1 MIKVQK
7 IIKYLA
13 IGFAIFLIVNIISLA
28 TYGIISIGNIFNN
41 NENNTITEGFKNIKT
56 NNKVGNLEIET
67 KGVSI
72 TIKNG
77 DKFKIETDNKD
88 IKTKESNNKLL
99 IIEDN
104 NKWFNKT
111 DYTEL
116 IIYVPTDYQF
126 DKVSIDSGA
135 GKIEVDTLN
144 TKNLDLDLGAG
155 QVNISNLSVTEG
167 TEIDGGAGEINITNS
182 SIKNLDLDL
191 GVGKVTL
198 NSSLYGFNEIDGG
211 IGELIVNLIGT
222 ENDYQIKCTKALG
235 KITLNDEKIQ
245 SDTTYGN
252 GNNLIEINGGIGN
265 ININYSR

>member
-13 IGFAIFLIVNIISLA
+13 IGFAIFLIVNIISLCA
-28 TYGIISIGNIFNN
+28 YGIISIGNIFNN
-41 NENNTITEGFKNIKT
+41 NENNTITEGFKNINTK
-56 NNKVGNLEIET
+56 NKINKLELET
-67 KGVSI
+67 KGVAI
-72 TIKNG
+72 IVKQG
-77 DKFKIETDNKD
+77 DKLKIETDNKD

-116 IIYVPTDYQF
+116 IIYIPKDYQF
-126 DKVSIDSGA
+126 DEISIDSGA
-135 GKIEVDTLN
+135 GKIEIDTLN
-144 TKNLDLDLGAG
+144 TKKLDLDLGAG
-155 QVNISNLSVTEG
+155 QVNISDLFVSENAD
-167 TEIDGGAGEINITNS
+167 IDGGAGEINIASS
-182 SIKNLDLDL
+182 SIQNLDLDL

-222 ENDYQIKCTKALG
+222 ENNYQINCTKALG
-235 KITLNDEKIQ
+235 KITLNNEKIK
-245 SDTTYGN
+245 SDTRYGN

>member
-1 MIKVQK
+1 MIKAQK
-7 IIKYLA
+7 VIKYIA

-28 TYGIISIGNIFNN
+28 AYGIVSIGNIFNN

-56 NNKVGNLEIET
+56 KNKVSKLEIET
-67 KGVSI
+67 KGVGI
-72 TIKNG
+72 TIKKG

-104 NKWFNKT
+104 NNWFNKT

-116 IIYVPTDYQF
+116 IIYVPNDYQF
-126 DKVSIDSGA
+126 DEVSIDNGA

-144 TKNLDLDLGAG
+144 TQKLDLDLGAG
-155 QVNISNLSVTEG
+155 KVNITNLSVFE
-167 TEIDGGAGEINITNS
+167 EADIDGGAGEINITSS

-191 GVGKVTL
+191 GLGKVNL

-211 IGELIVNLIGT
+211 IGELIINLIGT
-222 ENDYQIKCTKALG
+222 ENDYQIKANKGLG
-235 KITLNDEKIQ
+235 KITINDEKIQ
-245 SDTTYGN
+245 SDTSYGN
-252 GNNLIEINGGIGN
+252 GNNLIDISGGIGN
-265 ININYSR
+265 ISINYSR